1 MSVAAFCM
9 VIEGLIVSC
18 SPHKSSAYQ
27 KQIEECMQMCVHDLL
42 PFQG

>member
-1 MSVAAFCM
+1 MSVAAFCP

-27 KQIEECMQMCVHDLL
+27 KQIDERMHMCAHDLL
-42 PFQG
+42 PLQG